1 MDENSAGQLT
11 LFIIACFLVL
21 PFAVSPKL
29 QKNKK
34 GILIIAMFC
43 SYSMITAVRDNPKVI
58 ASLNSSSIEFKEDE
72 TLPYD
77 QIGKIEYFMRM
88 FK

>member
-1 MDENSAGQLT
+1 
-11 LFIIACFLVL
+11 
-21 PFAVSPKL
+21 
-29 QKNKK
+29 
-34 GILIIAMFC
+34 
-43 SYSMITAVRDNPKVI
+43 MITAIKDNPKVI
-58 ASLNSSSIEFKEDE
+58 ASLNSSSVEFKEDE